1 MGQLPYLTRHTRGKY
16 KQQTNTNPHQT
27 TTATQASSTN
37 PAAERIRE
45 NQRRSRAR
53 RKEFVEGMQR
63 RLDEYEKQGV
73 EATLQMQQAARTV
86 AIENARLRLL
96 LARRGVNNT
105 EVDKFLGMFDGR
117 DDEILQAGNGLQGFP
132 PSTTPAYTHTAS
144 TTSTY
149 QHHDPHHSEAAGIDR
164 LAVLADASIGDS
176 CSSST
181 SATTPSESTVAAQS
195 PPSAGPSTMP
205 GTPVS
210 GPHSHYHGHPH
221 QHHHHHHHATPQP
234 PAGSGSP
241 LVMSCN
247 TAAQIIAEMQ
257 GGAPVNRHAVK
268 TSLGCADAECEC
280 FVKNTL
286 LFQIMEKNTA

>member
-1 MGQLPYLTRHTRGKY
+1 
-16 KQQTNTNPHQT
+16 
-27 TTATQASSTN
+27 
-37 PAAERIRE
+37 
-45 NQRRSRAR
+45 
-53 RKEFVEGMQR
+53 MQR

-86 AIENARLRLL
+86 AMENARLRLL
-96 LARRGVNNT
+96 LARRGVHSA
-105 EVDKFLGMFDGR
+105 EVDKFLGMFDTGAAAAAR
-117 DDEILQAGNGLQGFP
+117 EDEDDILHGSGGILSGFP
-132 PSTTPAYTHTAS
+132 PALAPPQHTNTAPT

-149 QHHDPHHSEAAGIDR
+149 QHHNQHHHSDATGIDR
-164 LAVLADASIGDS
+164 LAVLADASIGDRCCGS
-176 CSSST
+176 TSSST
-181 SATTPSESTVAAQS
+181 APSESTVAAAS

-210 GPHSHYHGHPH
+210 GPHSQYHSHR
-221 QHHHHHHHATPQP
+221 HHHHHSHATPQP
-234 PAGSGSP
+234 PAGSASP

-268 TSLGCADAECEC
+268 ASLGCEDAECEC

-286 LFQIMEKNTA
+286 LFQIMEKNVS

>member
-1 MGQLPYLTRHTRGKY
+1 MAGAKLP
-16 KQQTNTNPHQT
+16 QI
-27 TTATQASSTN
+27 TQAPSTN

-53 RKEFVEGMQR
+53 RKDFVDSMQR

-86 AIENARLRLL
+86 AIENSRLRLL
-96 LARRGVNNT
+96 LARRGVT
-105 EVDKFLGMFDGR
+105 DREVDKFLAMFETGIAR
-117 DDEILQAGNGLQGFP
+117 DDEILHNGSGLQALP
-132 PSTTPAYTHTAS
+132 PPAPAAYAPSTASPTTAM
-144 TTSTY
+144 STY
-149 QHHDPHHSEAAGIDR
+149 QQPRQYHSDGQYHSDSGIDR
-164 LAVLADASIGDS
+164 LAVLADASIGDQCCGGS
-176 CSSST
+176 GST
-181 SATTPSESTVAAQS
+181 ASESTVAAQS
-195 PPSAGPSTMP
+195 PPSTGPSTMP

-210 GPHSHYHGHPH
+210 GPHSQYYTHHS
-221 QHHHHHHHATPQP
+221 HHHSYATPQSQTTS
-234 PAGSGSP
+234 ASP

-268 TSLGCADAECEC
+268 ASLGCEDAECEC

-286 LFQIMEKNTA
+286 LFQIMEKSA